1 MAQFQC
7 ICCGEQK
14 ESTQRC
20 ACPSCGYTMYALPF
34 DRKEL
39 LRTEI
44 MRFVTCMT
52 HTPDVLSYIKFKGLE
67 KDQHRFPDAD
77 TIQNYAASAKRT
89 EQFLEKLETALEQ
102 ITQYLNTPFEA
113 EYQADWRNM
122 LRHSKIL
129 TEQVQEIAEILGI
142 PCKVEEPEIPMAMLR
157 YREIPDESFSAEAD
171 AILQKLHALLEKI
184 RSFIRRNSVYGNVYT
199 QNVPLKQYKPGFDF
213 EPEMKK
219 YHVLLDNTLEK
230 PYVVDLLEDGSKELC
245 EMLSVFWRS
254 IHLLL
259 SAPVL
264 RREYNCCFD
273 GKDGLSVS
281 ELSNCVAERIDTRFS
296 ALRKTIEDI
305 DFLADADEARLFSLY
320 DQMLEL
326 DTVGYFHA
334 SRGKALQA
342 GKAEQQLN
350 TLIGLSSIKNEIHKI
365 KAYILANQ
373 DAPDLNLHMCFY
385 GNPGTGK
392 TEVARIIAGILHEN
406 GLLPTDHLIETDRSG
421 LVAGYV
427 GQTALKTQEVIEKAM
442 GGVLFIDEAYALV
455 QDESGVDYGHE
466 AVAALIKAM
475 EDYRGKFC
483 VILAGYQIPMEK
495 MIASNPGFASRIQFT
510 LQFPD
515 YTRSELKQISQLML
529 QSRNYAI
536 SETAMDKLLDIT
548 DFKRKEPNFANARE
562 VRSLLEQIIMSQSL
576 RTVGTDDRELT
587 LADVNAYIR
596 DAKLSLPISD
606 STSKRILSAEEE
618 LEQLVGLTAVKRM
631 IRKIRAYA
639 VRNQNDS
646 NFNLHMCFYGNPGTG
661 KTEVARLLS
670 RILFDAG
677 ILSEAKCI
685 ETDAHGLIGRY
696 VGETAP
702 KTRSKIEEAMGGVL
716 FIDEAYS
723 LTESDG
729 HYGDE
734 AIAVL
739 LKEME
744 DKRGRFCAVLAGYK
758 EKMQQ
763 MLRTNPGM
771 TSRIPFTLDFPD
783 YSQDELREIAVLLLE
798 KKGYQIEAAALE
810 LILDICNYERSGAE
824 YANARTL
831 RNILD
836 QVLLN
841 QNLRTEHSV
850 GDNSILRT
858 DVEEYIQDEQIDLNR
873 SSKQPGKIGFSL

>member
-1 MAQFQC
+1 M
-7 ICCGEQK
+7 
-14 ESTQRC
+14 
-20 ACPSCGYTMYALPF
+20 
-34 DRKEL
+34 
-39 LRTEI
+39 
-44 MRFVTCMT
+44 
-52 HTPDVLSYIKFKGLE
+52 
-67 KDQHRFPDAD
+67 
-77 TIQNYAASAKRT
+77 
-89 EQFLEKLETALEQ
+89 
-102 ITQYLNTPFEA
+102 
-113 EYQADWRNM
+113 
-122 LRHSKIL
+122 
-129 TEQVQEIAEILGI
+129 
-142 PCKVEEPEIPMAMLR
+142 
-157 YREIPDESFSAEAD
+157 
-171 AILQKLHALLEKI
+171 
-184 RSFIRRNSVYGNVYT
+184 
-199 QNVPLKQYKPGFDF
+199 
-213 EPEMKK
+213 
-219 YHVLLDNTLEK
+219 
-230 PYVVDLLEDGSKELC
+230 
-245 EMLSVFWRS
+245 
-254 IHLLL
+254 
-259 SAPVL
+259 
-264 RREYNCCFD
+264 
-273 GKDGLSVS
+273 
-281 ELSNCVAERIDTRFS
+281 
-296 ALRKTIEDI
+296 
-305 DFLADADEARLFSLY
+305 
-320 DQMLEL
+320 
-326 DTVGYFHA
+326 
-334 SRGKALQA
+334 
-342 GKAEQQLN
+342 
-350 TLIGLSSIKNEIHKI
+350 
-365 KAYILANQ
+365 
-373 DAPDLNLHMCFY
+373 
-385 GNPGTGK
+385 
-392 TEVARIIAGILHEN
+392 
-406 GLLPTDHLIETDRSG
+406 
-421 LVAGYV
+421 AGYG

-442 GGVLFIDEAYALV
+442 GGMLFIDEAYALV

-483 VILAGYQIPMEK
+483 VILAGYRIPMEK

-515 YTRSELKQISQLML
+515 YTRNELKQISQLML

-576 RTVGTDDRELT
+576 RTVGTNDRELT

-596 DAKLSLPISD
+596 DAKLSLPVSD

-618 LEQLVGLTAVKRM
+618 LEQLIGLTAVKRM

-670 RILFDAG
+670 RILYDAG

-734 AIAVL
+734 AISVL

-744 DKRGRFCAVLAGYK
+744 DNRGQFCVVLAGYK

-783 YSQDELREIAVLLLE
+783 YSQDELREIAILLLDT
-798 KKGYQIEAAALE
+798 KGYQIEDAALE
-810 LILDICNYERSGAE
+810 LVLDICKYERSGND

-873 SSKQPGKIGFSL
+873 SSKQPGKIGFS

>member
-1 MAQFQC
+1 MARYQC

-14 ESTQRC
+14 ESAKC
-20 ACPSCGYTMYALPF
+20 CSCPSCGYTMYALPF

-39 LRTEI
+39 LRAEI
-44 MRFVTCMT
+44 IRFVNCMT
-52 HTPDVLSYIKFKGLE
+52 HTPDILSYIKFKGLE
-67 KDQHRFPDAD
+67 KDQNRFPDAD
-77 TIQNYAASAKRT
+77 TIQSYAASAKRT
-89 EQFLEKLETALEQ
+89 EQFLEKLGTALEQ
-102 ITQYLNTPFEA
+102 ITQHFHTTFEA
-113 EYQADWRNM
+113 EYQADWSE
-122 LRHSKIL
+122 LIRHSKNL
-129 TEQVQEIAEILGI
+129 TEQIQKIAAVLGI
-142 PCKVEEPEIPMAMLR
+142 PCKISEPEIPAALLR
-157 YREIPDESFSAEAD
+157 YRETPDEIISAESD
-171 AILQKLHALLEKI
+171 LMLQKLHALLDKI
-184 RSFIRRNSVYGNVYT
+184 RSFIRRNSVYGNVYA
-199 QNVPLKQYKPGFDF
+199 QKVPLRKYKHGFDF
-213 EPEMKK
+213 ESEMKK
-219 YHVLLDNTLEK
+219 YRGLLDETLEK
-230 PYVVDLLEDGSKELC
+230 AYAVDLLEDGSRELL
-245 EMLSVFWRS
+245 EMLSIFWRS
-254 IHLLL
+254 IHALL

-264 RREYNCCFD
+264 RREYNCCFCGSD
-273 GKDGLSVS
+273 NLSLE
-281 ELSNCVAERIDTRFS
+281 ELSHCAAEQLDARFAPLHETVAD
-296 ALRKTIEDI
+296 AA
-305 DFLADADEARLFSLY
+305 FLADADEERLFSLY
-320 DQMLEL
+320 DEMLET
-326 DTVGYFHA
+326 DTAGFLHA
-334 SRGKALQA
+334 SRGKMLQA

-350 TLIGLSSIKNEIHKI
+350 ALIGLSSIKNEILKI
-365 KAYILANQ
+365 KAYIQANQ

-392 TEVARIIAGILHEN
+392 TETARIIAGILYEN
-406 GLLPTDHLIETDRSG
+406 GLLPTNHLIETDRSG

-427 GQTALKTQEVIEKAM
+427 GQTSLKTQEVIEKAM

-510 LQFPD
+510 LKFPD
-515 YTRSELKQISQLML
+515 YSRSELKQITQRML
-529 QSRNYAI
+529 QSRNYSI
-536 SETAMDKLLDIT
+536 SEPAMEKLLDIT

-576 RTVGTDDRELT
+576 RTVGTDDRELALT
-587 LADVNAYIR
+587 DVNAYIR
-596 DAKLSLPISD
+596 DAQLALPISD
-606 STSKRILSAEEE
+606 SISKRILSAEEE
-618 LEQLVGLTAVKRM
+618 LDQLIGLNAVKRM

-639 VRNQNDS
+639 VRNKNDS
-646 NFNLHMCFYGNPGTG
+646 GFNLHMCFYGNPGTG

-670 RILFDAG
+670 RILYDAG

-734 AIAVL
+734 AISVL

-744 DKRGRFCAVLAGYK
+744 DKRGQFCVVLAGYK

-783 YSQDELREIAVLLLE
+783 YSRDELREIAVLLLA
-798 KKGYQIEAAALE
+798 KKGYQIEDAALE
-810 LILDICNYERSGAE
+810 LVLDICKYERSGND

-873 SSKQPGKIGFSL
+873 SSKQPGKIGFS